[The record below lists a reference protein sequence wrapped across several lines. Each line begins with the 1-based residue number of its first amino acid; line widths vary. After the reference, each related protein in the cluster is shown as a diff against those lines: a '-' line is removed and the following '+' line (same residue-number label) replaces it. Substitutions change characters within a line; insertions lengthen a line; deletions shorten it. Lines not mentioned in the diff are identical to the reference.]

1 MHNRTVT
8 WRRSLDCV
16 AAMMRVHDEERERD
30 DWISEDT
37 GKKRLAM
44 YMCVYRYRYRFVYV

>member
-16 AAMMRVHDEERERD
+16 SAMMRIHDEKERERD

-37 GKKRLAM
+37 GKKRLGM
-44 YMCVYRYRYRFVYV
+44 YMCVYRYRFVYV